1 MRSIHDTRQFL
12 SEPLLVICIVI
23 KKIQKQ
29 EVARLTFNKTFRKT
43 FDFYIFLIWACPEF
57 SNFNFTFKLLHFL
70 IFPIWDYI
78 LYFQYIFFSLE
89 RESM

>member
-43 FDFYIFLIWACPEF
+43 FDFYIFLI
-57 SNFNFTFKLLHFL
+57 
-70 IFPIWDYI
+70 
-78 LYFQYIFFSLE
+78 
-89 RESM
+89 